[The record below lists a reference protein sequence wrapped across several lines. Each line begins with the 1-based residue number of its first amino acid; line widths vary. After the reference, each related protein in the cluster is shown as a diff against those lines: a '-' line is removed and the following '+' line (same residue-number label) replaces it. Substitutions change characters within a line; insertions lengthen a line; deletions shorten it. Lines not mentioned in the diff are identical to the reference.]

1 MHLTDEE
8 RGIVVAWAKQIPEL
22 RAVFLYV
29 GLAEGIADSVLKLAL
44 SIDGIA
50 VWRLAFFL
58 SKRRMWRTQLE
69 AGLGRRL
76 QLELNDR
83 ESATPVPDR
92 METGYIELWRT

>member
-1 MHLTDEE
+1 
-8 RGIVVAWAKQIPEL
+8 
-22 RAVFLYV
+22 
-29 GLAEGIADSVLKLAL
+29 
-44 SIDGIA
+44 
-50 VWRLAFFL
+50 
-58 SKRRMWRTQLE
+58 MWRTQLE